1 MQTNAQNNVAR
12 PLRVA
17 VIGAGPAGFYAT
29 HALLRSS
36 VKVSVD
42 LFERLPSPYGLVS
55 YGVAPDHPVVK
66 SKSVTFDLIMKHE
79 AVRYFGN
86 VTLGQDITHG
96 ELKRHYDAII
106 YTVGA
111 SSDKSLGIPGE
122 NLPGS
127 LSATEFVAWYNAHP
141 DHADLDPPLDAQH
154 AAVIGMGNV
163 ALDVTRALLKD
174 PDALAESDMAGYAV
188 DALRRSSV
196 TDVHI
201 LGRRGPS
208 QANFTPKE
216 LREVG
221 ELLGVDIVVDP
232 SDLESDQEG
241 TLGDALGAK
250 QTRRNVELFTEYSR
264 AHKPRTN
271 KRVHIH
277 FFVSPVEIRGDGR
290 VQGLKLERNR
300 LEPKGDR
307 FSAVGTGEFE
317 SLDIGLLLR
326 SVGYRSQPL
335 AGVPF
340 DEKRGVISNESGRV
354 TTLEG
359 EVITGEYTS
368 GWVRRG
374 PSGVIGTNKIDAE
387 EVVAHLLADLPTL
400 PRARVPEPDAVNR
413 LLGAQGVRYVTK
425 EGWRRIDRAERRAGG
440 LQSGRWRV
448 KFASVEAMLEAAE
461 VEPSAVKHEPRAA

>member
-1 MQTNAQNNVAR
+1 MSKHSSR
-12 PLRVA
+12 LLRVA
-17 VIGAGPAGFYAT
+17 IIGAGPAGFYAT
-29 HALLRSS
+29 HALLKNGG
-36 VKVSVD
+36 KVSVD
-42 LFERLPSPYGLVS
+42 LFERLPSPYGLVR

-66 SKSVTFDLIMKHE
+66 SKSVTFDLILKHE

-86 VTLGQDITHG
+86 VTFGQDITHG
-96 ELKRHYDAII
+96 ELKRHYDAVI

-122 NLPGS
+122 DLPGS

-141 DHADLDPPLDAQH
+141 DHAGLNPPLDAQH
-154 AAVIGMGNV
+154 AAIIGMGNV

-188 DALRRSSV
+188 DALRRSSI

-221 ELLGVDIVVDP
+221 ELPDVDMVVDP
-232 SDLESDQEG
+232 ADLESDQED
-241 TLGDALGAK
+241 TFKNELEAK
-250 QTRRNVELFTEYSR
+250 KTRRNVALFTEYADQR
-264 AHKPRTN
+264 KPGAE

-277 FFVSPVEIRGDGR
+277 FFRSPVEVLGEGR
-290 VQGLKLERNR
+290 VQGLKLEKNR

-307 FSAVGTGEFE
+307 LSAVSTGELE
-317 SLDIGLLLR
+317 HLDTGLLLR

-335 AGVPF
+335 PDVPF
-340 DEKRGVISNESGRV
+340 DDKRGVIPNEGGRV
-354 TTLEG
+354 TTSDG
-359 EVITGEYTS
+359 EVVPGEYTS

-374 PSGVIGTNKIDAE
+374 PSGVIGTNKTDAE
-387 EVVAHLLADLPTL
+387 ETVRHLLEDLPSL
-400 PRARVPEPDAVNR
+400 PRAQNPEPEAVNR
-413 LLGAQGVRYVTK
+413 LLEEKDVRYVTK
-425 EGWRRIDRAERRAGG
+425 EDWRRIDRAERRAGG
-440 LQSGRWRV
+440 LQNRRWRT

-461 VEPSAVKHEPRAA
+461 VEPSMVKREARAA

>member
-1 MQTNAQNNVAR
+1 MLRPSQH

-29 HALLRSS
+29 HALLKSGIR
-36 VKVSVD
+36 VSVD
-42 LFERLPSPYGLVS
+42 LFERLPSPYGLVR

-66 SKSVTFDLIMKHE
+66 SKSVTFDLILKHE
-79 AVRYFGN
+79 AVHYFGN
-86 VTLGQDITHG
+86 VTFGQDITYD
-96 ELKRHYDAII
+96 EVKRHYDAVI

-122 NLPGS
+122 DLPGS
-127 LSATEFVAWYNAHP
+127 LSATKFVAWYNAHP
-141 DHADLDPPLDAQH
+141 DHADLDPPLSARH

-188 DALRRSSV
+188 DALRRSRV

-221 ELLGVDIVVDP
+221 ELPDVDIVVDP
-232 SDLESDQEG
+232 ADLEADQEG
-241 TLGDALGAK
+241 TFEDELKAK
-250 QTRRNVELFTEYSR
+250 KTRRNVELFTEYSR
-264 AHKPRTN
+264 VHKPGAE

-277 FFVSPVEIRGDGR
+277 FFVSPVEVQGDGR

-300 LEPKGDR
+300 LEPKGER
-307 FSAVGTGEFE
+307 LSAVGTGEYE
-317 SLDIGLLLR
+317 RLDIGLLLR

-335 AGVPF
+335 PNVPF
-340 DEKRGVISNESGRV
+340 DEERGVISNKGGRV
-354 TTLEG
+354 ITLEG
-359 EVITGEYTS
+359 NIVPGEYTS

-374 PSGVIGTNKIDAE
+374 PSGVIGTNKTDAE
-387 EVVAHLLADLPTL
+387 ETVRHLLEDLLNL
-400 PRARVPEPDAVNR
+400 PLAQNPNPLAVNA
-413 LLGAQGVRYVTK
+413 LLQHKGVRYVTK
-425 EGWRRIDRAERRAGG
+425 EDWRRIDRAERRAGG
-440 LQSGRWRV
+440 LQNRRWRA
-448 KFASVEAMLEAAE
+448 KFSSVEAMLEAAE
-461 VEPSAVKHEPRAA
+461 VEPSVMKNEARAA